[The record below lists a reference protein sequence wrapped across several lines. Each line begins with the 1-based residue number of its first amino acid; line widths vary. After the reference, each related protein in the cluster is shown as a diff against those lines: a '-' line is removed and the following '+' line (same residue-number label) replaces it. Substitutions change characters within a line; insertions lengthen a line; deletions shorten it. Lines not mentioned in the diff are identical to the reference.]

1 MRIGYSVS
9 SPEISNLLNRVRQPF
24 NCNSLAMAAAIEAME
39 DREHVEYSRKM
50 NLEQMRTLCM
60 GFSKLGLNV
69 IDSVGNFVCVD
80 LQRPS
85 AQAYESLLRYGIIVR
100 PIGVYDMPNHLRVSV
115 GTEAENIRVL
125 DAFQQ
130 LQENKV
136 I

>member
-1 MRIGYSVS
+1 
-9 SPEISNLLNRVRQPF
+9 
-24 NCNSLAMAAAIEAME
+24 
-39 DREHVEYSRKM
+39 
-50 NLEQMRTLCM
+50 M

-69 IDSVGNFVCVD
+69 IDSVGNFLCVD

-125 DAFQQ
+125 DAFQTASG
-130 LQENKV
+130 E
-136 I
+136 